1 MFLCW
6 NLGNG
11 AILLIVGDYNW
22 ISNCITLS
30 CGLKINERKSTWEQK
45 FGEQKSSW
53 DKKSGDQ
60 KSREQKSTWEQKSWV
75 TKVLQVSNIQE
86 QKSGE

>member
-30 CGLKINERKSTWEQK
+30 CGLKINEQK

-53 DKKSGDQ
+53 DKRSGDQ
-60 KSREQKSTWEQKSWV
+60 KSREQKSTWEQNS
-75 TKVLQVSNIQE
+75 
-86 QKSGE
+86 